1 MLTII
6 NLLIIIFFLLI
17 IYQIF
22 LAHFFNSII
31 EGLEDYKEYDTN
43 DPNNVMILAQQN
55 AGNIEVLRKQ
65 FDNISGLNQE
75 VQDISGNVANLT
87 KQVDDLVKAQED
99 YLAQNLP
106 AEPPEITGAEDEDE
120 YEEEPEEPSIE
131 TDATTNSLQS

>member
-6 NLLIIIFFLLI
+6 NLLIIIFIILI

-22 LAHFFNSII
+22 LAHFSDNLV
-31 EGLEDYKEYDTN
+31 EGLENYKEYDTN

-55 AGNIEVLRKQ
+55 AGNIEVLKQ
-65 FDNISGLNQE
+65 EFEKISGLKQQ
-75 VQDISGNVANLT
+75 VDDISGNMVNLT

-106 AEPPEITGAEDEDE
+106 AEPPEVSGADYEDEED
-120 YEEEPEEPSIE
+120 PN
-131 TDATTNSLQS
+131 TTTQ

>member
-22 LAHFFNSII
+22 LAHFSDSII

-106 AEPPEITGAEDEDE
+106 AEPPEITGAEDE
-120 YEEEPEEPSIE
+120 EEPEEPSIE

>member
-6 NLLIIIFFLLI
+6 NFLIIIFIILI

-22 LAHFFNSII
+22 LAHFSDSII
-31 EGLEDYKEYDTN
+31 EGLENYKDYDTN

-55 AGNIEVLRKQ
+55 AGNIEVLKQ
-65 FDNISGLNQE
+65 EFEKISGLKQE
-75 VQDISGNVANLT
+75 VDDISGNMVNLT
-87 KQVDDLVKAQED
+87 KQVDDLVEAQAD

-120 YEEEPEEPSIE
+120 EDPEEPTIE
-131 TDATTNSLQS
+131 IDTTV

>member
-6 NLLIIIFFLLI
+6 NLLIIIFIILI

-22 LAHFFNSII
+22 LAHFSDNLV
-31 EGLEDYKEYDTN
+31 EGLENYKEYDTN

-55 AGNIEVLRKQ
+55 AGNIEVLKQ
-65 FDNISGLNQE
+65 EFEKISGLKQQ
-75 VQDISGNVANLT
+75 VDDISGNMVNLT

-106 AEPPEITGAEDEDE
+106 AEPPEVSGADYEDEED
-120 YEEEPEEPSIE
+120 PN
-131 TDATTNSLQS
+131 TTT

>member
-6 NLLIIIFFLLI
+6 HFLIIIFIVLI

-22 LAHFFNSII
+22 LAYFSDNII
-31 EGLEDYKEYDTN
+31 EGLENYKEYDTE

-55 AGNIEVLRKQ
+55 AGNIEVLKQQ
-65 FDNISGLNQE
+65 FDNITGLKQQ
-75 VQDISGNVANLT
+75 VDDISGNMVNLT

-106 AEPPEITGAEDEDE
+106 AEPPEVSGADYEDEED
-120 YEEEPEEPSIE
+120 PN
-131 TDATTNSLQS
+131 TTT